1 MLIIFVPPDIFYLFY
16 RGGKALIKRSQGI
29 YEKMDKP
36 TGIIL
41 LLLMSM
47 TVSGQQDPKFSQNMF
62 LVPLFNPGAMGQEDK
77 ICASAAFRN
86 QWMGIPSAPVTTTFT
101 AHAPFTLFNRKHG
114 AGINLMNDNIAFNND
129 LFLSLAYSYKIDVGT
144 GVLGAGI
151 NMGLVNYSFDPSGLN
166 GADVIDISGDD
177 AIPQNAASLFGF
189 DMGLGAYYST
199 SNLYVGLST
208 THLNQT
214 SFNFPEELAET
225 RLTRHY
231 YAVGGY
237 TLQLPNPIFELIPSF
252 MIQTDGKDNHI
263 YLNTNVRY
271 NKRFWG
277 GVSYS
282 IGGAAS
288 VLAGI
293 ELMNGIRVGYSYDI
307 ELSPLFK
314 YSSGSHEISIR
325 YCFDLSLDRN
335 PEKYESIR
343 FL

>member
-1 MLIIFVPPDIFYLFY
+1 MN
-16 RGGKALIKRSQGI
+16 
-29 YEKMDKP
+29 KP
-36 TGIIL
+36 TGIIIL
-41 LLLMSM
+41 LLISM

-114 AGINLMNDNIAFNND
+114 AGINLMNDNIALNND

-151 NMGLVNYSFDPSGLN
+151 NLGLVNYSFDPSGLN
-166 GADVIDISGDD
+166 GADVIDITGDD

-199 SNLYVGLST
+199 NNLYVGLST

-214 SFNFPEELAET
+214 SFDFPEEVAET